1 MTASPLTVIVVL
13 TGYTELE
20 YAHAAL
26 AAGAA
31 GYLLKDAS
39 PGQVEQAI
47 RQAAHARVRTDEALV
62 AGGLGDG
69 PKVCRS
75 SQPDVRLL
83 L

>member
-1 MTASPLTVIVVL
+1 MKCSLEHGSCPRMTASPLTVIVVL

-47 RQAAHARVRTDEALV
+47 RQAARGACTSIPPCPA
-62 AGGLGDG
+62 A
-69 PKVCRS
+69 
-75 SQPDVRLL
+75 
-83 L
+83 

>member
-47 RQAAHARVRTDEALV
+47 RQAARGACTSIPPCPA
-62 AGGLGDG
+62 A
-69 PKVCRS
+69 
-75 SQPDVRLL
+75 
-83 L
+83 